1 MRTQLIGTAALGLAA
16 LLPNLASA
24 DGYGYYDHRPAG
36 PGDVIATVI
45 TMPFVAAGVAL
56 NTAAALATAP
66 FTGRFEGP
74 LGPVG
79 YAAPAPVAVAPA
91 PRPSYYAPPPVSY
104 APAPA
109 AYYSQPAYAQPV
121 YAQPA
126 PVVYYAQPRVVY
138 RSYYAQ
144 PAPVYYYYGGPRY

>member
-1 MRTQLIGTAALGLAA
+1 MRTPLIGTAALGLAA

-24 DGYGYYDHRPAG
+24 DGYYDHPPRG

-79 YAAPAPVAVAPA
+79 PSAYTAPAAVAPA
-91 PRPSYYAPPPVSY
+91 PNPAYYAPPPVSY
-104 APAPA
+104 APAPS
-109 AYYSQPAYAQPV
+109 AYYPQPV
-121 YAQPA
+121 YVQPA
-126 PVVYYAQPRVVY
+126 PVVYYARPRVVY

-144 PAPVYYYYGGPRY
+144 PAPVYYYGAPRY